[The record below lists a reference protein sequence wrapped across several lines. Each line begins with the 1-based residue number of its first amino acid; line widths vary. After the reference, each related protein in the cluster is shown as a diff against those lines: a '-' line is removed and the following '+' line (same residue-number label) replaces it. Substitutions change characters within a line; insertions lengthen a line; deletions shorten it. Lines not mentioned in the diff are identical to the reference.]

1 MDSVSTTAM
10 PIPRT
15 FTSIASPIWRNSS
28 TTPDERR
35 TAHHRNFAQAASCVP
50 GARLADSTRAT
61 WTVSR
66 AGDGRW
72 GAARG
77 APRCGGDDGIRGR
90 TGNGMPAAQLERH
103 AGTAP
108 PGGWHARIC
117 VHRQRSRQNALQRDG
132 GASGAAAREAGAC
145 GASASGA
152 GGPRLETFRPARE
165 INYLYAWTGSLGTAF
180 DFAASGVEQAR
191 PRA

>member
-1 MDSVSTTAM
+1 MRCNFQRRKVFQTAKAATFAKAQTERDHRTPRSCVLEWKDMADAKFSGVRALIFDLDGTLIDSKRDLIHSVNAMLRELKRPQLAADTASAYTTAM
-10 PIPRT
+10 RIPRT

-35 TAHHRNFAQAASCVP
+35 TTQHRNFAQAASCIP

-90 TGNGMPAAQLERH
+90 AGNGMPAPQLE
-103 AGTAP
+103 
-108 PGGWHARIC
+108 
-117 VHRQRSRQNALQRDG
+117 
-132 GASGAAAREAGAC
+132 
-145 GASASGA
+145 
-152 GGPRLETFRPARE
+152 
-165 INYLYAWTGSLGTAF
+165 
-180 DFAASGVEQAR
+180 
-191 PRA
+191 